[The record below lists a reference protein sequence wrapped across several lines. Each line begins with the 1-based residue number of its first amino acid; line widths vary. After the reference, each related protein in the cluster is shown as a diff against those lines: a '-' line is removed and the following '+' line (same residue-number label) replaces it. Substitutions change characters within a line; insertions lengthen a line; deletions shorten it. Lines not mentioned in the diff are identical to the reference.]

1 MVVARE
7 ETMTPN
13 DHDPTAARIP
23 TSISNPAPCPAMSP
37 VAIGRLTIVASLVAE
52 LFLMVVCLGSL
63 RGMDALA
70 LTVSLQ
76 LLLPVAALLLAP
88 AWFLL
93 PRIVAP
99 GRSRRRR
106 RSYWYATV
114 PPLVAMVGVGIVIGE
129 QPDALWFPFL
139 VFGPTL
145 IALTWFFVAPP
156 PNATVQAANDGR

>member
-1 MVVARE
+1 
-7 ETMTPN
+7 MTPD

-23 TSISNPAPCPAMSP
+23 TSISTSNPAPCPAMSP

-93 PRIVAP
+93 PRIVAH

-156 PNATVQAANDGR
+156 PSAPSSVAVQDANDGR